1 MQKWVWA
8 LVMWGA
14 ALVALLVPI
23 QAGASGGSILYL
35 PLVTNAPPSP
45 PWPRIAL
52 GPGII
57 GFEAPVYVTHAG
69 DGSGRLY
76 VVEQSGRI
84 RVVEG
89 GQIRGTPLLDI
100 RARVD
105 YFGEKGLLG
114 LTFPPGP
121 GPKDHFYVNYTGR
134 REGGQLVTR
143 ISRFAMDPD
152 TQLADPDSEEI
163 LLTFDQPYPNHNGG
177 HLAFGPDGYLYIAS
191 GDGGS
196 AGDPLDQAQ
205 DLGSLLGKILRIHV
219 EGTTTPTYTVPI
231 TNPFVGQ
238 ADARP
243 EIWAYGLRNPW
254 RFSFDRE
261 TGDLYIGD
269 VGQNRWEEIDFQPAN
284 SPGGENYGWPILE
297 GRHCYRTDPCD
308 ATGTVL
314 PIWEYRRADGN
325 QAVIGGYVY
334 RGNQIPDLR
343 GIYLFGDWASGRIWG
358 LRRLGSEWQHAL
370 LLESGKVIS
379 SFGEDGSG
387 QVWVVDYTGGA
398 IYPIVSGS
406 GR

>member
-1 MQKWVWA
+1 MV
-8 LVMWGA
+8 
-14 ALVALLVPI
+14 
-23 QAGASGGSILYL
+23 SGG
-35 PLVTNAPPSP
+35 PD
-45 PWPRIAL
+45 WPTIAL
-52 GPGII
+52 GEGIS
-57 GFEAPVYVTHAG
+57 GFDDPVYVTHAG
-69 DGSGRLY
+69 DGSGRLL
-76 VVEQSGRI
+76 VVEQIGRI
-84 RVVEG
+84 QVVEG
-89 GQIRGTPLLDI
+89 GQIRGMPLLDI
-100 RARVD
+100 RGRVVCC
-105 YFGEKGLLG
+105 GEQGLLG
-114 LTFPPGP
+114 LAFPPGD

-134 REGGQLVTR
+134 QGTQLVTR
-143 ISRFAMDPD
+143 ISRFSMDPN
-152 TQLADPDSEEI
+152 TYIADPGSEEI

-196 AGDPLDQAQ
+196 AGDPLDRAQ
-205 DLGSLLGKILRIHV
+205 DLGSLLGKLLRIDV
-219 EGTTTPTYTVPI
+219 EGAAPGSYRVPS

-238 ADARP
+238 AGARG

-269 VGQNRWEEIDFQPAN
+269 VGQNRWEEIDFQPAD

-314 PIWEYRRADGN
+314 PIWEYRLIDGN
-325 QAVIGGYVY
+325 RAVIGGYVY
-334 RGNQIPDLR
+334 RGSQIPALR

-358 LRRLGSEWQHAL
+358 LRRLGFQWQHAL

-379 SFGEDGSG
+379 SFGEDESG
-387 QVWVVDYTGGA
+387 QVWVVDYIGGA
-398 IYPIVSGS
+398 IHPIVSGG